1 MVKSPAGSTP
11 LAYSSPEAVQTT
23 GTVALGPLIGAP
35 ETPARD
41 DVGVIGREVARHK
54 ERLAHVGLGD
64 VRHDRGAQSVAHHR
78 QIADIVL
85 VELDFELLVERPS
98 VEAGDLAIDLVH

>member
-1 MVKSPAGSTP
+1 LHQPLQRIAVCNERFAEAG
-11 LAYSSPEAVQTT
+11 Q
-23 GTVALGPLIGAP
+23 ALGPLIAAA
-35 ETPARD
+35 ETPAGD
-41 DVGVIGREVARHK
+41 DVWMVGGEVACHK
-54 ERLAHVGLGD
+54 ERLAHIGLGD
-64 VRHDRGAQSVAHHR
+64 LRHDRGAQSVAHHR